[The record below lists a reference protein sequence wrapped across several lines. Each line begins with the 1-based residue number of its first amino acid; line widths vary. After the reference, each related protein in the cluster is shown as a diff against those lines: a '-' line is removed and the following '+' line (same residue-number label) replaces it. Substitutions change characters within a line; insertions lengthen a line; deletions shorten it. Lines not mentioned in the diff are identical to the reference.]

1 MGYLDIVQIR
11 EEAIYILSMY
21 MYTHLIYI
29 LSIYTYSSNY
39 KCIRALN
46 DSISSFFW
54 RSERYSSSN
63 CDFSRTE
70 VRTKC
75 VTCQNRVRRPT
86 NTTIIGIPVKSWTS
100 ELRLYMYNVYVHVY
114 VCVCVCVCVCIAY
127 LISGKWDL
135 LSWPVKRCK
144 NPTIMWGQKEAYY
157 HGKRELL
164 SVKRCRR
171 LLSCEVMRIWTA
183 FFEANKTYNH
193 GKRDLLSWQ
202 KRPTIMVKETY
213 YHGKKRPTIMDIPER
228 SWASE
233 QRLSHGSVPPL
244 CGNGGRSMC
253 GPLLTV
259 LSSEEEQSP
268 CAVPRS
274 SGLRGLWWSGLV
286 FSV

>member
-157 HGKRELL
+157 HGKRDLL

-202 KRPTIMVKETY
+202 KRPNIMVIETY
-213 YHGKKRPTIMDIPER
+213 YHGHTWEVMSIWAASFPRLCAATLRKRR
-228 SWASE
+228 QVYVWASFD
-233 QRLSHGSVPPL
+233 STFF
-244 CGNGGRSMC
+244 GGRTISMC
-253 GPLLTV
+253 RPSLVRVTRPLV
-259 LSSEEEQSP
+259 E
-268 CAVPRS
+268 R
-274 SGLRGLWWSGLV
+274 